1 MSLRTECCSKCGIE
15 LYKQDDASNG
25 RKIFRSFATKIV
37 EGTELHFCL
46 SCYGKLNEKI
56 FTEDTNGDNS

>member
-15 LYKQDDASNG
+15 LYEQDDASNG

-37 EGTELHFCL
+37 EGTELLPFML
-46 SCYGKLNEKI
+46 WQVE
-56 FTEDTNGDNS
+56 